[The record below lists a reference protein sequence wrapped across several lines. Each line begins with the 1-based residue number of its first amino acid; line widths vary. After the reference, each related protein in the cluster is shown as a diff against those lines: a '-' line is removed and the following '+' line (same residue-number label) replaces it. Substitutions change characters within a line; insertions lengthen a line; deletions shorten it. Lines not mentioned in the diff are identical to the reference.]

1 MKVQLTKTLF
11 YYQRFLKTTFNTTDL
26 YKRKILF
33 VEIKISQ
40 NYFISWDVC
49 TRFIQRKSCY
59 VINAKLTQIKSLNLR
74 IFEKKSENIT
84 FVVNKHK
91 IFYLNL
97 IVVFKQKN
105 LRKISKSYMIFVKHF
120 NSNFWFIFSLQKK

>member
-11 YYQRFLKTTFNTTDL
+11 YYQRFLKTTYINTTDL

-33 VEIKISQ
+33 VEIKFLKIILFLEI
-40 NYFISWDVC
+40 NVC
-49 TRFIQRKSCY
+49 IRFIQRKSCY
-59 VINAKLTQIKSLNLR
+59 VIKAKLTRIKSLNLR

-97 IVVFKQKN
+97 IVVCKQKKSEEN
-105 LRKISKSYMIFVKHF
+105 IKKLHDFRKTF
-120 NSNFWFIFSLQKK
+120 

>member
-11 YYQRFLKTTFNTTDL
+11 YYPRFLKTTYINTTDL

-59 VINAKLTQIKSLNLR
+59 VIKAKLARIKSLNLR

-97 IVVFKQKN
+97 IVVTKQKN
-105 LRKISKSYMIFVKHF
+105 LRKISKSSMIFVKHF
-120 NSNFWFIFSLQKK
+120 NSNFWFIFSL